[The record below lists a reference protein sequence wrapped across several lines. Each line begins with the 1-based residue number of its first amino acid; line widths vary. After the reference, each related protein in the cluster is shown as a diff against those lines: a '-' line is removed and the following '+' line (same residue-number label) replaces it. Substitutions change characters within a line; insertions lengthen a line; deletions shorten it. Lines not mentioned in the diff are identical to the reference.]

1 MSNVNF
7 CFTLEWLVY
16 FYNQKKVA
24 NIKKGRM
31 ERGRMRRATQRRAGV
46 STGELRMP
54 ALQLVTS
61 RTTTTDSRAQVP

>member
-46 STGELRMP
+46 STGGVAHAGAAAGDLE
-54 ALQLVTS
+54 
-61 RTTTTDSRAQVP
+61 DDDY